1 MRLLPKPIVALLNEV
16 RQHRKSVRGCFT
28 CGTTQRHQEVAPAY
42 REKGETG
49 EGGVKHGFR
58 YDVAG
63 HFRRLSAGRLIWV
76 RPHQRGLAH
85 ELYVPSV
92 RKVE

>member
-1 MRLLPKPIVALLNEV
+1 
-16 RQHRKSVRGCFT
+16 
-28 CGTTQRHQEVAPAY
+28 VAPGY
-42 REKGETG
+42 RSG
-49 EGGVKHGFR
+49 EGEGSGVKHGHR

-63 HFRRLSAGRLIWV
+63 HFRRLPDGRLIWV